1 MIKNLTITLLT
12 LLVLVGCSQEPTELE
27 MERAETEIERLISEF
42 GLMFMRRHENGN
54 LNVYDFNNS
63 K

>member
-1 MIKNLTITLLT
+1 MEE
-12 LLVLVGCSQEPTELE
+12 EPTELE

-54 LNVYDFNNS
+54 LNVYDFNNFEIRGLFEYLIPR
-63 K
+63 